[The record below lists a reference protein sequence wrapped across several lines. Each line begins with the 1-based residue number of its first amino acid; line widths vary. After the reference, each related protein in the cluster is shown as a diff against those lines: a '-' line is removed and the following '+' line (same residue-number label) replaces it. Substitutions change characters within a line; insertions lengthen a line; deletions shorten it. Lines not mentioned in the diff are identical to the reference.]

1 MVDGGQ
7 GASTS
12 GGWMIFTVGLL
23 LMAYMIFGWFGN
35 VVRESRAGLYSPQMD
50 RSFRWGMSWFIFS
63 EIMLSSLQVL
73 AALTLVLLFPRPLSW
88 LTHPVNEA
96 PVFRKRA
103 AFLTAI
109 IIVIVII
116 QSGTFQT
123 TPFIYFRF

>member
-1 MVDGGQ
+1 VD
-7 GASTS
+7 S
-12 GGWMIFTVGLL
+12 WKTVHYAIHFLEWYPGL
-23 LMAYMIFGWFGN
+23 ING
-35 VVRESRAGLYSPQMD
+35 VHAGH
-50 RSFRWGMSWFIFS
+50 FIFS

-73 AALTLVLLFPRPLSW
+73 AALTLVLCFPRPLSW
-88 LTHPVNEA
+88 LTHLLNEA
-96 PVFRKRA
+96 PVFKRRA